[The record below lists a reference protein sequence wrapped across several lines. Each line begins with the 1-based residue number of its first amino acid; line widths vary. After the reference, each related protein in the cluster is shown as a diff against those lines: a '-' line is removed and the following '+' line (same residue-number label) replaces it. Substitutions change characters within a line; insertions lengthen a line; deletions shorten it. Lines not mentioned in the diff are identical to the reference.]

1 MSISDPGTVRAEPL
15 VARVKSILMSPQT
28 EWTIIEAEPTTPR
41 RLFGG
46 YVVILAAVPAI
57 ARFIGNELFG
67 HNFYG
72 IVYKPPLV
80 TALVSM
86 IITYVLALVTW
97 LLIGLAVNALAPSFD
112 GQTNRTQA
120 LKLAAYSGTAGW
132 IAGILHVYPPLDS
145 LVLLGSIYG
154 LYLIYLGLPKLMKA
168 PQQKTLGYTVVT
180 IIVAAVLSLF
190 VSVVASGAALIGPDL
205 TQSTPGGTLTG
216 NLQVPGGS
224 VDTAKLA
231 AASAAMQATAQQMQ
245 AQAGGHPMNG
255 VLKAIAPDAL
265 KALLPDNLSS
275 GFTRTELSSQSEA
288 AGSLAGSQATGIYTK
303 GESRITLE
311 VSDLAAASALAS
323 LGGAFNVESSRQTA
337 TGYEKVGKVDGRLTT
352 ESFDQQAKS
361 GKYSVIV
368 ADRFVVEANGS
379 GVAMDD
385 LKGAV
390 SSVGFDRLAGMARG

>member
-1 MSISDPGTVRAEPL
+1 MSIIDPGAVRAETL
-15 VARVKSILMSPQT
+15 VARAKGILLKPAT
-28 EWTIIEAEPTTPR
+28 EWIAIDAEPATVRGLYT
-41 RLFGG
+41 G
-46 YVVILAAVPAI
+46 YVCILAGIPAVASL
-57 ARFIGNELFG
+57 IGSEVFG
-67 HNFYG
+67 HSLFG
-72 IVYKPPLV
+72 IVYRPPLV
-80 TALVSM
+80 TALVGA
-86 IITYVLALVTW
+86 IVTYVLALVSVFV
-97 LLIGLAVNALAPSFD
+97 LGLVIDALAPSFD
-112 GQTNRTQA
+112 GQKNQIQA
-120 LKLAAYSGTAGW
+120 FKVAAYSATAGW
-132 IAGILHVYPPLDS
+132 VFGVLYLFPPLS
-145 LVLLGSIYG
+145 PLVILGSLYG
-154 LYLIYLGLPKLMKA
+154 LYLLYLGLPKLMKA
-168 PQQKTLGYTVVT
+168 PQEKALGYTAVT
-180 IIVAAVLSLF
+180 IIVAVVLIIIIN
-190 VSVVASGAALIGPDL
+190 VVAGGAALMGPGL
-205 TQSTPGGTLTG
+205 AQSAPGGAISG
-216 NLQVPGGS
+216 SLQVPGGS

-255 VLKAIAPDAL
+255 VVKAIAPDAL

-275 GFTRTELSSQSEA
+275 GFARTELSSQSEA

-303 GESRITLE
+303 GDSRITLE